1 MLIKSSIFYK
11 NCNYSYTINFGIT
24 LKTSPSGWRI
34 TQDLIHSHPT
44 IREEGGFA
52 ASRQREGAVDLKI

>member
-1 MLIKSSIFYK
+1 MLDHVVLSKEVWVPHLVFWSNPWFAISF
-11 NCNYSYTINFGIT
+11 
-24 LKTSPSGWRI
+24 
-34 TQDLIHSHPT
+34 HSHPT